1 MKKSALSLPHAMQGT
16 VMYRRLSMLC
26 LTVCAFGYAT
36 PLPAPTPPE
45 SYVLMAAR
53 TGQNPVDPK
62 LDEWLKTYADAPG
75 ILDAKPAE
83 FQQKVKNLDPVSKA
97 YLTLRYARTGQIKNP
112 AAAQALVE
120 ARAVVESSDETLK
133 RHLLYPYLVDE
144 WLRNIKPE
152 EKDLKLTQDIMKQ
165 YGEKSCVQRKTL
177 LREIDLVKPLTVE
190 LARQHLTQ
198 IGTFASRNFR
208 QEALRN
214 LLRNMDQEEHGEL
227 AADLQVQMKS
237 FPRLRSEFK
246 WVDALLDGKK
256 EKQQKGE
263 PFSSLDKVKDVALE
277 KNCQVSHNLLVEA
290 LPKTEGKLV
299 HLKDVETSVLK
310 VEGCYRARSS
320 KERLKF
326 WKDIEEPLT
335 KTFGFAG
342 EELALRRRGLLL
354 WGSDN
359 FDEARLVFKKIL
371 DDAKKDKQKAM
382 EARTVYT
389 FARIEE
395 NAGNLDA
402 AISYYEEFV
411 NQFRDPKIYEAEHM
425 ENALTSLVILYSV
438 SNQPQKALTYA
449 ERMIEEESV
458 KDIDLRSTS
467 GLSFALYWA
476 GRLNYE
482 IGNTQKA
489 QEYWRRSASEFYS
502 SFYGAIAHFSLEK
515 LVGKALV
522 LQPVRSIPFNAPELY
537 RSFSDKL
544 EQRSVERA
552 IALLGHGLRD
562 EASCE
567 ISELAVGK
575 DENQKAYLKSLLL
588 YAAGDWFEAI
598 RIYGNL
604 PRSLRNTLPAG
615 SERMLF
621 PKAYTESVLH
631 YSEKLGVDPDYVLA
645 IIRQESVFNPKARSP
660 VGAQGLMQLMPA
672 TAKMEAKKLRR
683 DYVTGQTRQSIN
695 AGLAAQK
702 IYDPE
707 TNLALGVHHV
717 HRLMST
723 YKSPIFVLT
732 AYNASP
738 RATER
743 WRKNIPTDDV
753 LAFMERIP
761 YRETRAYVKL
771 VLRNYFYY
779 KRWYNSPNEKLAHL
793 ELLTTK
799 MEEKKKDQTMRN
811 VDYSL

>member
-1 MKKSALSLPHAMQGT
+1 MI
-16 VMYRRLSMLC
+16 RRLYMLC
-26 LTVCAFGYAT
+26 LTACAFGYAT

-45 SYVLMAAR
+45 SYVLTAAR

-62 LDEWLKTYADAPG
+62 LDEWLKTYADAPS
-75 ILDAKPAE
+75 IFEAKPGD
-83 FQQKVKNLDPVSKA
+83 FQKKVKNLDPVSKA
-97 YLTLRYARTGQIKNP
+97 FFTLRYARNTHQSKNQTIMQ
-112 AAAQALVE
+112 QALVE
-120 ARAVVESSDETLK
+120 ARAVVETTDETLK
-133 RHLLYPYLVDE
+133 RHLLFPYLVEE
-144 WLRNIKPE
+144 WLRSINPE
-152 EKDLKLTQDIMKQ
+152 EKDLKFTQDVLKQ

-177 LREIDLVKPLTVE
+177 LREIDLVKPLTLE
-190 LARQHLTQ
+190 IARQHLGQ
-198 IGTFASRNFR
+198 IATFGSRKFR
-208 QEALRN
+208 QEALRT
-214 LLRNMDQEEHGEL
+214 LLRNLNAEEHGEM
-227 AADLQVQMKS
+227 AAELQGQMKS
-237 FPRLRSEFK
+237 FPHLRNEFK

-263 PFSSLDKVKDVALE
+263 PFVSLDKVKGVADE
-277 KNCQVSHNLLVEA
+277 KNCQNSYKLLLDA
-290 LPKTEGKLV
+290 LPKTDGKQV
-299 HLKDVETSVLK
+299 YLKDVEVAVLR
-310 VEGCYRARSS
+310 VEGCFRAKSS

-335 KTFGFAG
+335 KTFGFHG

-354 WGSDN
+354 WGGDN

-371 DDAKKDKQKAM
+371 DDSKTSKQKAM

-402 AISYYEEFV
+402 AISYYEQFV
-411 NQFRDPKIYEAEHM
+411 NQFKDPKVHEAEHM

-438 SNQPQKALTYA
+438 SNQLPKALLYA
-449 ERMIEEESV
+449 DRMIEEDSI

-467 GLSFALYWA
+467 GLSFGLYWA

-482 IGNTQKA
+482 MGNSQKA
-489 QEYWRRSASEFYS
+489 EEYWRRAASEFYS

-522 LQPVRSIPFNAPELY
+522 LQPVRSIPFNTQELY
-537 RSFSDKL
+537 RSFSDKM

-552 IALLGHGLRD
+552 MTLLNYGLRD

-567 ISELAVGK
+567 ISELAVGR
-575 DENQKAYLKSLLL
+575 DEHQKAYLKSLLL

-621 PKAYTESVLH
+621 PKAYTESVLR
-631 YSEKLGVDPDYVLA
+631 YSEKLGVDPDYVFA

-672 TAKMEAKKLRR
+672 TAKVEAKKLRR
-683 DYVTGQTRQSIN
+683 DYVTGEARQSIQ

-717 HRLMST
+717 HRLMNI

-793 ELLTTK
+793 ELLTSK
-799 MEEKKKDQTMRN
+799 MEEKKKDQNLRS